1 MKWSINTYFKNV
13 LFKPRSE
20 NTHGLIG
27 WMNWSLCN
35 PLQAKLYLSV
45 IDDVIE
51 SMRELFVEEG
61 FEDRVLDDLRH
72 VSLNC
77 CPILWKQKK
86 NKKQSTAELCWVCQ
100 NKSEVCWSSEE
111 VCAGKEGW
119 VLCLLR
125 CSFGSQRWCSLKQWR
140 TSGRTT
146 STRLT
151 FCCSFLTT
159 TNRPA
164 QNQNSQVSKFLK
176 CI

>member
-86 NKKQSTAELCWVCQ
+86 QKTEHSRT
-100 NKSEVCWSSEE
+100 
-111 VCAGKEGW
+111 
-119 VLCLLR
+119 LL
-125 CSFGSQRWCSLKQWR
+125 S
-140 TSGRTT
+140 
-146 STRLT
+146 
-151 FCCSFLTT
+151 
-159 TNRPA
+159 
-164 QNQNSQVSKFLK
+164 VSKQKWSVLV
-176 CI
+176 

>member
-86 NKKQSTAELCWVCQ
+86 TKNRAQQNFAECV
-100 NKSEVCWSSEE
+100 KTKVK
-111 VCAGKEGW
+111 CAGLVRKC
-119 VLCLLR
+119 VLER
-125 CSFGSQRWCSLKQWR
+125 KAESS
-140 TSGRTT
+140 
-146 STRLT
+146 
-151 FCCSFLTT
+151 
-159 TNRPA
+159 
-164 QNQNSQVSKFLK
+164 VSCAAALGVKDDAV
-176 CI
+176 